1 MYCFQDLSSSFSF
14 FGKKYRKTVETSVEL
29 IETTKLNSG
38 SRIILKNYDHV
49 SRMAVIYLQERN
61 SFRDFGSNLRLRS
74 REGA

>member
-14 FGKKYRKTVETSVEL
+14 FGKKYRKTDETSVEL

-38 SRIILKNYDHV
+38 SRIILKNNDHV
-49 SRMAVIYLQERN
+49 SRMAVIYLRERN
-61 SFRDFGSNLRLRS
+61 NFRDFESSLRLRS